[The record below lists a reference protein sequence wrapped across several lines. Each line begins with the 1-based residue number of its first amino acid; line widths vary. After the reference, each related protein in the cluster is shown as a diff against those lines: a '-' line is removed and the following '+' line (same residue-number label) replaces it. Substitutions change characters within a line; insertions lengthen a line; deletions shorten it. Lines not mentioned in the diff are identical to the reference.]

1 MIVLRKIKMYST
13 LGCHLCDLALNIIRR
28 SPNHSKLELKV
39 VDIAEDDC
47 LIEQYGT
54 QIPVVYDSATQSEI
68 CWPFT
73 DEMFE
78 NWLVSLP

>member
-1 MIVLRKIKMYST
+1 MYST
-13 LGCHLCDLALNIIRR
+13 LGCHLCDLALNIIHR

-73 DEMFE
+73 DETFE
-78 NWLVSLP
+78 NWLVSLL